1 LQRGEEAAVI
11 PTLLIVS
18 LSAVALAYGAYL
30 LRSAARARQ
39 YRPSGEAIL
48 LGAVTNFF
56 DTLGA

>member
-1 LQRGEEAAVI
+1 MI